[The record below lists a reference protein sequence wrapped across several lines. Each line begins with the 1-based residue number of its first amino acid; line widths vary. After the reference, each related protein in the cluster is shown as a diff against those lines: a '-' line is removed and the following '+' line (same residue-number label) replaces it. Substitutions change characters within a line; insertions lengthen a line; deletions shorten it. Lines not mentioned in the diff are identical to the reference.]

1 MWRDNQKKCNHS
13 NIYYYTSETEKNSVV
28 VCQCLNLKSKKN
40 LWRRGLFEGGS
51 RVRVWEDE
59 SEIAGSFLL
68 YTFFINLEYP
78 DYFCCTVAG
87 EAAAVVAAAGCCG
100 CSAGSLSFG
109 GGADPGN
116 AVLCP
121 GMEYCGLN
129 WAKFTPKT
137 PESWP

>member
-1 MWRDNQKKCNHS
+1 MNRRDC
-13 NIYYYTSETEKNSVV
+13 
-28 VCQCLNLKSKKN
+28 
-40 LWRRGLFEGGS
+40 WF
-51 RVRVWEDE
+51 D
-59 SEIAGSFLL
+59 FLL
-68 YTFFINLEYP
+68 YTFFININLEYYP

-87 EAAAVVAAAGCCG
+87 EAAASAGFCD

-109 GGADPGN
+109 GGVDPGN

>member
-1 MWRDNQKKCNHS
+1 MNRRLLVHFFTVH
-13 NIYYYTSETEKNSVV
+13 IFKN
-28 VCQCLNLKSKKN
+28 
-40 LWRRGLFEGGS
+40 F
-51 RVRVWEDE
+51 
-59 SEIAGSFLL
+59 
-68 YTFFINLEYP
+68 NLEYP

-87 EAAAVVAAAGCCG
+87 EAAAAVVVAAVAAGCCG
-100 CSAGSLSFG
+100 CSAAGSLSFG